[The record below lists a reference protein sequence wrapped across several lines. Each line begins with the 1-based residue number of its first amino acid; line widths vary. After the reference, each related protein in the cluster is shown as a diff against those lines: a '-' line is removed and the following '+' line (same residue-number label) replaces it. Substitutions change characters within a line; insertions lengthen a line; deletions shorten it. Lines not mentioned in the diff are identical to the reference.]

1 MCWHAVGMGRGGPP
15 GMMPPVREHLLPR
28 LQLAF
33 GLGAL
38 LTLLLRRVWGHR
50 RAWVRRRACVR
61 RGCRPDTQATK
72 KKTVKK
78 TPAKKKTTKK
88 KKAAPKK

>member
-1 MCWHAVGMGRGGPP
+1 
-15 GMMPPVREHLLPR
+15 MPPVREQQLPR

-33 GLGAL
+33 VLGAL
-38 LTLLLRRVWGHR
+38 LTFLLRRVWGHR

-61 RGCRPDTQATK
+61 RGCRPHTQATK

-78 TPAKKKTTKK
+78 KPAKKKTTKK

>member
-1 MCWHAVGMGRGGPP
+1 
-15 GMMPPVREHLLPR
+15 MMPPVREQQLHR

-33 GLGAL
+33 VLDAL
-38 LTLLLRRVWGHR
+38 LTLLLH
-50 RAWVRRRACVR
+50 RAWGRRRACVR

-78 TPAKKKTTKK
+78 KPAKKKTTKK